1 MRKVFC
7 FIRNSH
13 FISEKSFGWKKFGTA
28 LREPNLKITS
38 FFFVLSK
45 LLSFK
50 PVNDYMT

>member
-38 FFFVLSK
+38 FFFCLIQIAV
-45 LLSFK
+45 F
-50 PVNDYMT
+50 